1 MFPSEVRA
9 TYRDAWTRPHAL
21 TSALNYYRNVRALR
35 RAALAPVSWQID
47 VPTLVLWGE
56 KDPALV
62 PSNLDGLERL
72 VPRLAVRRHPS
83 ATHWIVH
90 EEPEWVN
97 EAIHSFVPS
106 D

>member
-1 MFPSEVRA
+1 M
-9 TYRDAWTRPHAL
+9 
-21 TSALNYYRNVRALR
+21 
-35 RAALAPVSWQID
+35 
-47 VPTLVLWGE
+47 
-56 KDPALV
+56 

-72 VPRLAVRRHPS
+72 VPRLTVRRHAS

-97 EAIHSFVPS
+97 EAIRGFVAS